1 MKKLFENWRR
11 FTERLDGP
19 DNSAD
24 VPFSSTYPKI
34 TQSEFAEDFHKIG
47 TRADTR
53 MEEDRKSQLKVLSN
67 LFKSL
72 EDAPEENPDWYD
84 SRMPEFDKGESFP
97 SSTILNSIY
106 SASGESEEFVFP
118 NKSVALNFFH
128 SIADAK
134 PPRQQSQQLE
144 VPIGLADTLEA
155 PRRIAPTIVEPRRAT
170 RKID

>member
-1 MKKLFENWRR
+1 MKKLFESWRR
-11 FTERLDGP
+11 FTERIEGP
-19 DNSAD
+19 ENSPD
-24 VPFSSTYPKI
+24 VPFSPTYPKI
-34 TQSEFAEDFHKIG
+34 TQSEFAEDFHKVG

-53 MEEDRKSQLKVLSN
+53 MEEDRKSQINVLGG
-67 LFKSL
+67 LFKNL

-118 NKSVALNFFH
+118 NKSVALSFFH
-128 SIADAK
+128 SIVDAA
-134 PPRQQSQQLE
+134 PSHQQSQQSE
-144 VPIGLADTLEA
+144 VPIGLADTLPA
-155 PRRIAPTIVEPRRAT
+155 PRRKGDTVVEPRRAP

>member
-1 MKKLFENWRR
+1 MKKLFESWRR
-11 FTERLDGP
+11 FTERIEGP
-19 DNSAD
+19 ENSPD
-24 VPFSSTYPKI
+24 VPLSPTYPKI
-34 TQSEFAEDFHKIG
+34 TQSEFAEDFHKVG

-53 MEEDRKSQLKVLSN
+53 MEEDRKSQLKVLGE

-72 EDAPEENPDWYD
+72 ESAPEENPDWYD

-118 NKSVALNFFH
+118 NKAHALSFFYSVAE
-128 SIADAK
+128 AK
-134 PPRQQSQQLE
+134 PRHQQAQQSE

-155 PRRIAPTIVEPRRAT
+155 PRRKGDTVVEPRRTT
-170 RKID
+170 R